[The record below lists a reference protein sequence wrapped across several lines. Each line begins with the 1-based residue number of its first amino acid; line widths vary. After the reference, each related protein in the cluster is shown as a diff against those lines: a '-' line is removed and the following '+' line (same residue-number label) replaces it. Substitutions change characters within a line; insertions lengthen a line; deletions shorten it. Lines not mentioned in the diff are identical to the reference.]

1 MPVMRAPNVPAIEA
15 AYSAAKSCGPRP
27 ERLTTT
33 SLSMARPPRGRRER
47 AKIAGRRR
55 VEAVYARRAVLQR
68 AMGLKPSTP
77 AWSRRVP
84 CRVQGADAIPGAR
97 DPRSLLLALRPETL
111 KVGPE
116 VGDVL
121 VVLDADECHA
131 GAGHLLHRR
140 ADILDE
146 CVVVPGDA
154 GILVGRGIVESL
166 VGAGLASLDTIERR
180 AELHFCICSDIVTGR
195 AQSLEHLLAG
205 GGILRQARSRRCR
218 KYRHSNHQGPH
229 PILLLFIHSHRY
241 RARPRTRPVPASAE
255 IRPCMRRA
263 AGSRLARQ
271 SRAVRMASSA
281 CTVNGSKRDSS
292 RRLRACRLF
301 RKIARFH

>member
-1 MPVMRAPNVPAIEA
+1 MPVMRAPNAPATEA

-55 VEAVYARRAVLQR
+55 ADAVYARQAALQR
-68 AMGLKPSTP
+68 AMRLKPSGP
-77 AWSRRVP
+77 ACARRIP
-84 CRVQGADAIPGAR
+84 CRGQGADAIPGAR
-97 DPRSLLLALRPETL
+97 QRTSLLLALRAEL
-111 KVGPE
+111 LEVGPE

-121 VVLDADECHA
+121 VVLDADERHA

-140 ADILDE
+140 TDILDE
-146 CVVVPGDA
+146 CIVVPGDA

-166 VGAGLASLDTIERR
+166 VGAGLAAVDAVERR
-180 AELHFCICSDIVTGR
+180 PELHFCICSDVVTGR

-205 GGILRQARSRRCR
+205 GGILREARSRRGCKR
-218 KYRHSNHQGPH
+218 CHTNHQGPH
-229 PILLLFIHSHRY
+229 PFLLLIHSHRC
-241 RARPRTRPVPASAE
+241 RAGPRILPIPASAE

-263 AGSRLARQ
+263 AGSRLCEAIAAQFEWRQASALSTAHSEISLAR
-271 SRAVRMASSA
+271 
-281 CTVNGSKRDSS
+281 DF
-292 RRLRACRLF
+292 F
-301 RKIARFH
+301 RKLARFNA